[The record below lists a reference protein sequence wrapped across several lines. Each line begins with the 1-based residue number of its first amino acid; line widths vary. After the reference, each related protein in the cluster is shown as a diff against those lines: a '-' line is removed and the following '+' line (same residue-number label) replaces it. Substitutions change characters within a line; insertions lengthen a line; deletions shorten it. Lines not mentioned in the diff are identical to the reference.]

1 MTKEKNKNLT
11 IRVTE
16 QESRNLKSYLASQ
29 GISLQ
34 SYVYG
39 LIKTDMQKKE
49 KNFNNQGENKECK
62 NADNGLKYHGH

>member
-39 LIKTDMQKKE
+39 LIKADMQKKE
-49 KNFNNQGENKECK
+49 KK
-62 NADNGLKYHGH
+62 L